1 MQGRVKPRFEDLANA
16 ALQKPTLIPPPTV
29 LLPPPDHTAAI
40 SQFRNMSHE
49 LGNNQYDAA
58 SLLARAQQIAQ
69 QTGTP
74 AEVALQAMSRE
85 QSDAAASSQIG
96 AVSAQAR
103 VGQERL
109 AQLNADR
116 FYGQTL
122 LQYKNNSR
130 IQDVARQ
137 VRVAHTNPFEQLALA
152 SAGGSASAAAATPAE
167 AAVLANNDAAAATA
181 VPGDDDVDMSLRPP
195 SVFESS
201 APNTL
206 KSYTQIRQELAE
218 NLAKAAQGDASPLW
232 STIETFGAWVS
243 MNQAT
248 PVFDDQVH
256 LLTLVLGL
264 GEAGNSA
271 EAAVAIGQI
280 LAILDMDTSSQ
291 VINKIASYW
300 NRQIEIV
307 PSERNRGR
315 NPPDG
320 SDRTLKPKTS
330 MAKFRAALTAVGSKR
345 DKDKQVRQDQV
356 QRRRGSAAS
365 SGPVLVG
372 PDQAIVARSS

>member
-122 LQYKNNSR
+122 LQYKNNSK

-137 VRVAHTNPFEQLALA
+137 VRAAHTNPFEQLALA

-181 VPGDDDVDMSLRPP
+181 VPGDDDVDMSLQTP
-195 SVFESS
+195 SAFESS
-201 APNTL
+201 SSANTL
-206 KSYTQIRQELAE
+206 KSYTQIRQELVD
-218 NLAKAAQGDASPLW
+218 NLAKRHKGTQAHDGQQLKRLRHGSPQIRPHPCL
-232 STIETFGAWVS
+232 TIKY
-243 MNQAT
+243 NC
-248 PVFDDQVH
+248 
-256 LLTLVLGL
+256 
-264 GEAGNSA
+264 
-271 EAAVAIGQI
+271 
-280 LAILDMDTSSQ
+280 
-291 VINKIASYW
+291 
-300 NRQIEIV
+300 
-307 PSERNRGR
+307 
-315 NPPDG
+315 
-320 SDRTLKPKTS
+320 
-330 MAKFRAALTAVGSKR
+330 
-345 DKDKQVRQDQV
+345 
-356 QRRRGSAAS
+356 
-365 SGPVLVG
+365 
-372 PDQAIVARSS
+372 